1 MNSQFP
7 RIVKA
12 SAYPSTGPPSRPI
25 SQEYLRRWERCSRE
39 NSYIVNHAAGFN
51 CCTSELQERMTGH
64 VNMLHARINKGKA
77 PKEVSAALS
86 NLKDLTAF
94 HQNVSVAM
102 GTALQHLADSLFVQM
117 SNLILLRRDSYL
129 DHVKNGIKP
138 DTTSCV
144 MLRYSD
150 LDYSLM
156 PLYVQQ
162 SRILPVITPPVLFPD
177 PVRVLPSRPA
187 GDLHRGTVPMITET
201 VGIPVPEIR
210 IVRLGGNLA
219 GIEAGI
225 VAEDVFPTPVSLNRE
240 VTSNINDNYLLCPT
254 PSTSVIAE
262 LDKMTLEKTVN
273 SKVIDSPCSKTFHQ
287 TPSLPSQNVSYLAVD
302 HAHSVCFRGQ
312 PQKKGLSP
320 CIPKRKIKDVKG
332 VFCASQCLFA
342 PHVPNVPN
350 VVPSLAVGG
359 RLQKFWQVWLSLGAN
374 PRVVSILQEGYTL
387 PFKIRP
393 PLTRSPVIKSG
404 YAHPDKSKALYQA
417 VTDLINKLLVEK
429 VIIRSSL
436 AFYNRLFLVPKPN
449 QRWRPILDL
458 SHLNLFL
465 KPGTFKMETPET
477 IRLSLQKG
485 EWVTSLDFSDAYF
498 HIPISQRSRKY
509 LRFFLGRK
517 AYQFTALP
525 FGLATAPLE
534 FTKVVKEVKLMAQ
547 ARGIRI
553 HQYLDDWLVRAPD
566 QETCQLHTQ
575 TLLALCHEQGWVVNM
590 EKSELTPQQVFNFV
604 GYRFDLLSGRVL
616 PTQDRWIA
624 LRQKLQF
631 IKGRNCCSVR
641 QFMSL
646 IGLLTATEK
655 QVWAGRLHM
664 RPVQWHLKR
673 HWHVPESLE
682 KIIPVPL
689 SLHPHLEWWLDE
701 TNVLKG
707 QPLHPLQHA
716 LQIFTDASNEGW
728 GAHLGGSIARGVWSE
743 PESRLHINFLEL
755 KAVLLALRSFE
766 KQCRGQIVLI
776 ATDNTTV
783 VSYIN
788 KEGGM
793 KSGSLCA
800 LLWRLLAWCHPRKI
814 ILRARHIPG
823 RLNVIADKLSRHNQ
837 VIQTE
842 WCLSQQV
849 FNRLCSNWGQPQ
861 IDLFA
866 TRFNH
871 KLPKFVSPVPDST
884 AWAVDAL
891 SLPWS
896 NLDVYTFPPVSLLN
910 QVTSKLVNQGFHR
923 MILIAPGWPNMP
935 WFWDLISLSSQIPF
949 SLPLERNLLTQPFNG
964 LLHRNLNHLNL
975 HAWLLEPRP
984 SGDKG
989 FLRRWQQELKLLRE
1003 VQPERSISQSGPF
1016 LLSGATPTRW
1026 TSGRPL

>member
-1 MNSQFP
+1 MSNSLNISNCKVGQNDLGKDCKLSSNRQSMFKDFSSDTKFTFSKCVLSCCRSCSFCLFP
-7 RIVKA
+7 RATAKERFKSLYA
-12 SAYPSTGPPSRPI
+12 KEKNKRC
-25 SQEYLRRWERCSRE
+25 ERCFLCKSMSFCPTCSKCPQCCPKFGCRGQTAKVLASFAQSGGESKGGLDFTRGIHATLQNQTTSDPIPGDQEWLCSPRQKQSLVSRGNRPHKQVGSRKGHYQILPGLLQPPLSGAKTE
-39 NSYIVNHAAGFN
+39 
-51 CCTSELQERMTGH
+51 SEMETYLGPQ
-64 VNMLHARINKGKA
+64 
-77 PKEVSAALS
+77 PS
-86 NLKDLTAF
+86 
-94 HQNVSVAM
+94 Q
-102 GTALQHLADSLFVQM
+102 SLFKTRHLQ
-117 SNLILLRRDSYL
+117 
-129 DHVKNGIKP
+129 NGN
-138 DTTSCV
+138 S
-144 MLRYSD
+144 
-150 LDYSLM
+150 
-156 PLYVQQ
+156 
-162 SRILPVITPPVLFPD
+162 
-177 PVRVLPSRPA
+177 
-187 GDLHRGTVPMITET
+187 
-201 VGIPVPEIR
+201 
-210 IVRLGGNLA
+210 GN
-219 GIEAGI
+219 
-225 VAEDVFPTPVSLNRE
+225 N
-240 VTSNINDNYLLCPT
+240 
-254 PSTSVIAE
+254 
-262 LDKMTLEKTVN
+262 K
-273 SKVIDSPCSKTFHQ
+273 
-287 TPSLPSQNVSYLAVD
+287 
-302 HAHSVCFRGQ
+302 
-312 PQKKGLSP
+312 
-320 CIPKRKIKDVKG
+320 
-332 VFCASQCLFA
+332 
-342 PHVPNVPN
+342 
-350 VVPSLAVGG
+350 
-359 RLQKFWQVWLSLGAN
+359 
-374 PRVVSILQEGYTL
+374 VVSPKGGVGNVTGFQRRLLSYPYQS
-387 PFKIRP
+387 KI
-393 PLTRSPVIKSG
+393 T
-404 YAHPDKSKALYQA
+404 
-417 VTDLINKLLVEK
+417 K
-429 VIIRSSL
+429 VPQV
-436 AFYNRLFLVPKPN
+436 F
-449 QRWRPILDL
+449 
-458 SHLNLFL
+458 
-465 KPGTFKMETPET
+465 
-477 IRLSLQKG
+477 
-485 EWVTSLDFSDAYF
+485 
-498 HIPISQRSRKY
+498 SRKKS
-509 LRFFLGRK
+509 LSIHGPSFRARHSSSGI
-517 AYQFTALP
+517 Q
-525 FGLATAPLE
+525 ATL
-534 FTKVVKEVKLMAQ
+534 VVKEVKLMAQ

-575 TLLALCHEQGWVVNM
+575 TLLALCHELGWVVNM

-624 LRQKLQF
+624 LQQKLQF
-631 IKGRNCCSVR
+631 IKGRDCCSVR

-673 HWHVPESLE
+673 HWHVPKSLE

-689 SLHPHLEWWLDE
+689 SLHPHLDWWLDE

-755 KAVLLALRSFE
+755 KAVLLALKSFE

-823 RLNVIADKLSRHNQ
+823 RLNVIADNLSRHNQ

-896 NLDVYTFPPVSLLN
+896 NLDVYAFPPVSLLS

-949 SLPLERNLLTQPFNG
+949 RLPLERNLLTQPFNG

-984 SGDKG
+984 SGD
-989 FLRRWQQELKLLRE
+989 
-1003 VQPERSISQSGPF
+1003 
-1016 LLSGATPTRW
+1016 
-1026 TSGRPL
+1026 